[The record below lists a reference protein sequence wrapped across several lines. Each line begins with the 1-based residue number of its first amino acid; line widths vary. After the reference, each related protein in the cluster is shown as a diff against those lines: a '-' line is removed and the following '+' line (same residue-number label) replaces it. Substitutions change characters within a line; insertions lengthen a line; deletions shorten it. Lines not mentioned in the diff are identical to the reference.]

1 MSRDLVSPQSQG
13 SQRREENQSGYPEQS
28 LSMGDL
34 IQSCAT
40 TLENECAN
48 LERENELK
56 TLAGNE
62 LRESVLRQA
71 ENISKQQSDLE
82 HLKVLIQREVLN
94 RETFIAK

>member
-1 MSRDLVSPQSQG
+1 MSRGPVSPQSQG
-13 SQRREENQSGYPEQS
+13 SQRREENQSSYPEQS
-28 LSMGDL
+28 LSMGHL

-56 TLAGNE
+56 TLAVIE
-62 LRESVLRQA
+62 LKETVLRQA

-82 HLKVLIQREVLN
+82 HLKVLIKGEVLN

>member
-13 SQRREENQSGYPEQS
+13 SQRREENQSGYPEQP

-56 TLAGNE
+56 TLAVNE

>member
-1 MSRDLVSPQSQG
+1 MSRDPVSPQSQG
-13 SQRREENQSGYPEQS
+13 SQRREGNKSGYHEQS

-48 LERENELK
+48 LEREIELK
-56 TLAGNE
+56 TLAVNE
-62 LRESVLRQA
+62 LKETLLRQA
-71 ENISKQQSDLE
+71 ENTSKQQSDLE

>member
-1 MSRDLVSPQSQG
+1 MSRDPVSPQSQG

-56 TLAGNE
+56 TLAVNE

>member
-1 MSRDLVSPQSQG
+1 MSRDPVG

-56 TLAGNE
+56 TLAVNE
-62 LRESVLRQA
+62 LKETVLRQT

-82 HLKVLIQREVLN
+82 HLKVLIQGEVLN

>member
-1 MSRDLVSPQSQG
+1 MSRDAVSPQSLG

-56 TLAGNE
+56 KLAVNE
-62 LRESVLRQA
+62 LRETVLRQA
-71 ENISKQQSDLE
+71 ENISKLQSDLE
-82 HLKVLIQREVLN
+82 HLKVLTQREVLN